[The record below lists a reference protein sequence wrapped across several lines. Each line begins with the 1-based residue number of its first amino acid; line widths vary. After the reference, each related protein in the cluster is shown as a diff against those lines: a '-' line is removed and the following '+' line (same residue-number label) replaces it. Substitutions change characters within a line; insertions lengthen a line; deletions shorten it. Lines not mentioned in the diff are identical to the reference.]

1 MLTRTFPL
9 TLLTLV
15 LIGCVSREP
24 TSPSGSSELRAAR
37 VVGAVI
43 ERPWKGRCEVETW
56 ITEFGSTG
64 PTKFHQ
70 VGVCQLAHLGR
81 TTVIT
86 DEAFLPETGNYGV
99 SSTFT
104 AANGDELHT
113 TGIVSASPIAPD
125 GSLAVAGSYTA
136 VGGTGR
142 LAGASGTAVFDE
154 TAHLTDRG
162 TAAGSY
168 TLEGRLAY

>member
-1 MLTRTFPL
+1 MRTRTIPL
-9 TLLTLV
+9 ALLTLV
-15 LIGCVSREP
+15 LAGCTGDAPTVASRP
-24 TSPSGSSELRAAR
+24 TEVLTARAA
-37 VVGAVI
+37 GAVI
-43 ERPWKGRCEVETW
+43 ERPWKGRCEVETR

-81 TTVIT
+81 ATVVT
-86 DEAFLPETGNYGV
+86 NETFLPETGNYAV
-99 SSTFT
+99 TSTFT
-104 AANGDELHT
+104 AANGDELFT
-113 TGIVSASPIAPD
+113 TGVVSAGSIVPD
-125 GSLAVAGSYTA
+125 GGLSVAGIYTA

-142 LAGASGTAVFDE
+142 FAGASGTAVFDE

-168 TLEGRLAY
+168 ILEGRLTY

>member
-1 MLTRTFPL
+1 MRSRTIPL

-15 LIGCVSREP
+15 LAGCTSDAPTAASRP
-24 TSPSGSSELRAAR
+24 TEVLAAR
-37 VVGAVI
+37 TAGAVI
-43 ERPWKGRCEVETW
+43 ERPWKGRCEVETA

-70 VGVCQLAHLGR
+70 TGICQLAHLGR
-81 TTVIT
+81 TTVVT
-86 DEAFLPETGNYGV
+86 DETLLPETGNYGV
-99 SSTFT
+99 TSTFT

-113 TGIVSASPIAPD
+113 TGVVSAGPIAPD
-125 GSLAVAGSYTA
+125 GTLTVVGIYTA

-142 LAGASGTAVFDE
+142 FVGASGTAVFDE
-154 TAHLTDRG
+154 TAYLTDRG

-168 TLEGRLAY
+168 TLEGRLSY

>member
-15 LIGCVSREP
+15 LIGCASNEP
-24 TSPSGSSELRAAR
+24 TSPSGLAELRAAR
-37 VVGAVI
+37 AAGAAI
-43 ERPWKGRCEVETW
+43 ERPWKGRCEVETS

-70 VGVCQLAHLGR
+70 VGICQLAHLGR
-81 TTVIT
+81 ATVVT

-99 SSTFT
+99 TSTFT
-104 AANGDELHT
+104 AANGDELYT
-113 TGIVSASPIAPD
+113 TGIVSTSPIAPD
-125 GSLAVAGSYTA
+125 GTLTVTGTYTA
-136 VGGTGR
+136 TGGTGR
-142 LAGASGTAVFDE
+142 FAGASGTAVFDE
-154 TAHLTDRG
+154 TAYLTDRG